1 MKDPIQTATNRFE
14 QGFSCSQSL
23 FSAFAPQFGL
33 SDEIAST
40 IASPFGGG
48 IARQGETCG
57 AVTGA
62 LMALSLKFG
71 PKMNES
77 KDGMYIVSQEF
88 FRCFKEK
95 HTFLN
100 CRQLINFD
108 LNQPGELEL
117 ARQSLVFKN
126 VCPLLVKTAA
136 EIVQSMLTSYKPEI

>member
-1 MKDPIQTATNRFE
+1 LNDPIQTATNRFE
-14 QGFSCSQSL
+14 QGFSCSQSV

-62 LMALSLKFG
+62 LMALSLKYG

-77 KDGMYIVSQEF
+77 KDGIYLVSQEF
-88 FRCFKEK
+88 IRHFKEK
-95 HTFLN
+95 YTYLN
-100 CRQLINFD
+100 CKQLINFD
-108 LNQPGELEL
+108 LSQAEELEL
-117 ARQSLVFKN
+117 ARRSKVFKN

-136 EIVQSMLTSYKPEI
+136 EIVQYMLTSFKPSL